1 MIKIL
6 IADDHRLVIDGL
18 LLMLREAEDMLVR
31 WRSRQW
37 PRSVGFARRG
47 SH

>member
-18 LLMLREAEDMLVR
+18 LLMLREVEEM
-31 WRSRQW
+31 Q
-37 PRSVGFARRG
+37 
-47 SH
+47 